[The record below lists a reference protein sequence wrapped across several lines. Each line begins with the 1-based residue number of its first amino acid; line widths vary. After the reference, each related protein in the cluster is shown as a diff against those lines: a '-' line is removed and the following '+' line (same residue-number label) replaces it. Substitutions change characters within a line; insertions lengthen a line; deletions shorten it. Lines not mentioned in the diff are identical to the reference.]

1 MSSLELKFFNSGV
14 FKEYSNEI
22 KRIYRFE
29 NSNYLVTQL
38 IFNSRVLKK
47 KTIKTPW
54 PSYFF
59 LTGEVQTTF
68 LSTDFI
74 DTSVT
79 RWFPLKLNT
88 NVNGATCILLK
99 RPLIHL
105 CYIQL
110 RSLSFELRRI
120 KKPAMFIDDI
130 SNKIERRLFYFLRQR
145 VLKLNNLEEIS
156 VISRHSNAVSQISSY
171 KWIRLVKH
179 SKSTNS

>member
-1 MSSLELKFFNSGV
+1 MEFSVRELENRQYNKLLIKWMSSLELKFFNSGV

-74 DTSVT
+74 DTFVT
-79 RWFPLKLNT
+79 R
-88 NVNGATCILLK
+88 
-99 RPLIHL
+99 
-105 CYIQL
+105 
-110 RSLSFELRRI
+110 
-120 KKPAMFIDDI
+120 
-130 SNKIERRLFYFLRQR
+130 
-145 VLKLNNLEEIS
+145 
-156 VISRHSNAVSQISSY
+156 
-171 KWIRLVKH
+171 
-179 SKSTNS
+179 